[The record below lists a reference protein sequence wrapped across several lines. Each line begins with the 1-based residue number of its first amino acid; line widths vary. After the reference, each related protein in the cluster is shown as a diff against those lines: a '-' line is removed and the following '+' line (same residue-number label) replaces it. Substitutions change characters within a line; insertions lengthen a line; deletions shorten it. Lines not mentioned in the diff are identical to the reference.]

1 MSDEAIRA
9 AQVLH
14 GDLFRRL
21 DLAIAAGRK
30 EGIAW
35 PAWIHAPVAASYAAL
50 SHAHT
55 GRVSSEHAKSIDRC
69 AAIGAWRP
77 TKGVYRFEPALLDAL
92 WAQPIADDVPS
103 TQLHRLPEWCV
114 YFDLQEENSPASLP
128 GRSIGDIPIQ
138 GAYVHLEH
146 QDDGYEELRIVLNC
160 VEPKGAWARLHA
172 VVIPLTE
179 FIHQSLTLGP
189 DLALAVA
196 PIVSCALYLC
206 GSAPLLRD
214 EAGRRN
220 APTRPLV
227 DRKRGSAPGAQR
239 VTNWKVG

>member
-1 MSDEAIRA
+1 MTDEAISA

-21 DLAIAAGRK
+21 DLAIANGRRD
-30 EGIAW
+30 GIAW

-55 GRVSSEHAKSIDRC
+55 GRVSSEHAKSVDRC
-69 AAIGAWRP
+69 AAVGAWRP

-92 WAQPIADDVPS
+92 WLEPVPS
-103 TQLHRLPEWCV
+103 DLPGSLLHELPEWCV
-114 YFDLQEENSPASLP
+114 YLDLE
-128 GRSIGDIPIQ
+128 GRSIADMPIH

-146 QDDGYEELRIVLNC
+146 DADGHEELRVVLNC
-160 VEPKGAWARLHA
+160 MEPKGAWARLLA
-172 VVIPLTE
+172 VVVPLQET
-179 FIHQSLTLGP
+179 IAQSLDAGP
-189 DLALAVA
+189 ELSLAIT

-206 GSAPLLRD
+206 GSAPKLRD
-214 EAGRRN
+214 EAGRRT

-239 VTNWKVG
+239 VTNWIVG

>member
-1 MSDEAIRA
+1 MSDEAISA

-21 DLAIAAGRK
+21 DLAIANGRRDA
-30 EGIAW
+30 IAW

-55 GRVSSEHAKSIDRC
+55 GRVSSEHLKSIDRC

-92 WAQPIADDVPS
+92 WSAPVAPHVPS
-103 TQLHRLPEWCV
+103 ALLHQLPEWCV
-114 YFDLQEENSPASLP
+114 YLDLE
-128 GRSIGDIPIQ
+128 GKSIADISIR

-146 QDDGYEELRIVLNC
+146 NIDGLEELRVVLNC
-160 VEPKGAWARLHA
+160 MEPKGAWARLLA
-172 VVIPLTE
+172 VVVPLHETLA
-179 FIHQSLTLGP
+179 QSLEIGP
-189 DLALAVA
+189 EFSQAIT

-206 GSAPLLRD
+206 GAPKLRD
-214 EAGRRN
+214 EAGRRT

-227 DRKRGSAPGAQR
+227 DRKRGAAPGAQR
-239 VTNWKVG
+239 VTNWIVG

>member
-30 EGIAW
+30 EGVTW

-50 SHAHT
+50 KQAQT
-55 GRVSSEHAKSIDRC
+55 GRVSSEHAKSLDRC

-77 TKGVYRFEPALLDAL
+77 TKGVYRFEPALLETL
-92 WAQPIADDVPS
+92 WSQQTIADDVPS

-114 YFDLQEENSPASLP
+114 YFELEEK
-128 GRSIGDIPIQ
+128 SIADIPIH

-160 VEPKGAWARLHA
+160 LEPKGAWARLTT

-179 FIHQSLTLGP
+179 FIHQSLELGP
-189 DLALAVA
+189 ELSREVA
-196 PIVSCALYLC
+196 PIVACALYLC
-206 GSAPLLRD
+206 GKAPKLRD
-214 EAGRRN
+214 EAGRRT

-227 DRKRGSAPGAQR
+227 DRNRGAAPGAQR
-239 VTNWKVG
+239 VTQWIVG